1 MTLKFHTVRI
11 GLQFMLRTHT
21 GLLVLRKA
29 IAANPNS
36 FQAKLSAIELYSSI
50 GAAAAALPL
59 WESLRVRFIQAD
71 TLSFMLLPEL
81 AAGGFI
87 SQVSGV
93 SLSRP
98 FSHSSLILPTLT
110 LRIHTFPFQASELC
124 HDTIAFHRKLR
135 RDMEKNA
142 WLALNEGNMPSVL
155 DFAAFREK
163 MGKSLQ
169 LAQCSGLCGVELYF
183 PGSRSLFS
191 PLIRIPFPLDHHS
204 LLFSY
209 V

>member
-110 LRIHTFPFQASELC
+110 LRIRTSLSGKRAVPRHNCVPQKASARHGEERVAC
-124 HDTIAFHRKLR
+124 A
-135 RDMEKNA
+135 E
-142 WLALNEGNMPSVL
+142 
-155 DFAAFREK
+155 
-163 MGKSLQ
+163 
-169 LAQCSGLCGVELYF
+169 
-183 PGSRSLFS
+183 
-191 PLIRIPFPLDHHS
+191 
-204 LLFSY
+204 
-209 V
+209 